1 MVLVVEMRKQFAA
14 LRKGQK
20 PGGVVTKSRK
30 PREAQEKQKE
40 ESQSPLIH
48 LLLLLLLHVRQNVP
62 FTKSVTMDK

>member
-48 LLLLLLLHVRQNVP
+48 LLLLHVRQNVP

>member
-48 LLLLLLLHVRQNVP
+48 LLLLLLHVRQNVP